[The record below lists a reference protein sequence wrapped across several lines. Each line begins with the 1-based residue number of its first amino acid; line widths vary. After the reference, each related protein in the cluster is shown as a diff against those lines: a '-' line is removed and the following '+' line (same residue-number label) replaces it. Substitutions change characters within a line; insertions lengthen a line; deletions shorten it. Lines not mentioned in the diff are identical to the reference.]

1 MHLIKFKFRKID
13 NVPLIMQIPRI
24 CQNKVKRNTVYQSPM
39 VTGVFYPLAKNLIY
53 GPMKFSSRRL
63 NSDVCSKGTLSLKI
77 NQRARAY
84 CEMFWLRVDLINKR
98 NNKCEKVSVNL
109 KVFQLLHTSCFCNFK
124 SWKSLTALGW
134 IGHQFMRLNVT
145 WGFFTLIKVHVLG
158 RSWAAKLPWTRMCPW

>member
-84 CEMFWLRVDLINKR
+84 CEMFWLRVALINKR
-98 NNKCEKVSVNL
+98 NTKCEKVSANME
-109 KVFQLLHTSCFCNFK
+109 VFQLLHTSCFCNFFDC
-124 SWKSLTALGW
+124 SWMNWTAVYEAEYHMRLFHSNQSPERIKGW
-134 IGHQFMRLNVT
+134 IH
-145 WGFFTLIKVHVLG
+145 FF
-158 RSWAAKLPWTRMCPW
+158 